1 MNPSPT
7 QFLHWLRWSNLLIV
21 SLTLAVIRYG
31 LVAPALAHE
40 GIFLSMDTLSFVLL
54 SLYTL
59 IVTFSGY
66 VINDLYD
73 QKTDA
78 QNKPHKQAIGVWI
91 TEMRAKAI
99 YLVLLLVGF
108 LLAAYLDWHTD
119 FTSYWIGIY
128 VLMVFSLRLYSL
140 HLKGSVLWGNVL
152 VSLLCAAVI
161 WIIPLAEKE
170 ALVRIENSRPLMFTL
185 IFYTAFAALSNLLR
199 EIIKDGE
206 DVEGDAKSGL
216 KTLAVVHGPGASKK
230 AALAVAL
237 VLLACIFSF
246 LIMDGRDGIQLSG
259 FAVLTLPFL
268 FLIHFG
274 LLKNSKQI
282 RWKSLSRMAKLL
294 MLGGLLGLL
303 FLL

>member
-1 MNPSPT
+1 MNPSPI
-7 QFLHWLRWSNLLIV
+7 QFFLWLRWSNLLIV
-21 SLTLAVIRYG
+21 SLTLAVLRYG
-31 LVAPALAHE
+31 LIAPALAQE
-40 GIFLSMDTLSFVLL
+40 GLLLSMDSLSFVLL
-54 SLYTL
+54 TLYTL

-66 VINDLYD
+66 VINDIYD

-78 QNKPHKQAIGVWI
+78 QNKPRKQAIGVWI

-108 LLAAYLDWHTD
+108 LLATYLDWNTD
-119 FTSYWIGIY
+119 ATTYWIWIY
-128 VLMVFSLRLYSL
+128 LLMVFLLRLYSRN
-140 HLKGSVLWGNVL
+140 LKGSVLWGNVL

-161 WIIPLAEKE
+161 WIVPLAEKE
-170 ALVRIENSRPLMFTL
+170 ALLMLEDKRPLMFTL

-199 EIIKDGE
+199 EIIKDAQ
-206 DVEGDAKSGL
+206 DVEGDTKSGM
-216 KTLAVVHGPGASKK
+216 KTLAVVYGPVASKK
-230 AALAVAL
+230 VALAVAF
-237 VLLACIFSF
+237 VLLACMFVF
-246 LIMDGRDGIQLSG
+246 LIMDGRDGVKLSG

-274 LLKNSKQI
+274 LLKNSEQI
-282 RWKSLSRMAKLL
+282 NWKSLSRMAKLL

>member
-1 MNPSPT
+1 MNPSPI

-21 SLTLAVIRYG
+21 SLTLAIIRYG

-40 GIFLSMDTLSFVLL
+40 GILLSMDTLSFVLL
-54 SLYTL
+54 TLYTL

-99 YLVLLLVGF
+99 YLVLLLAGF
-108 LLAAYLDWHTD
+108 LLAAYLDWNTD
-119 FTSYWIGIY
+119 TTSYWIWIY
-128 VLMVFSLRLYSL
+128 LLMVFFLLLYSR
-140 HLKGSVLWGNVL
+140 HLKGSVLLGNVL

-161 WIIPLAEKE
+161 WIVPLAESE
-170 ALVRIENSRPLMFTL
+170 ALVRLEDSPPLMFTL
-185 IFYTAFAALSNLLR
+185 YFYTAFAALSNLLR
-199 EIIKDGE
+199 EIIKDAE
-206 DVEGDAKSGL
+206 DVEGDTKSGL
-216 KTLAVVHGPGASKK
+216 KTLAVVHGSAACKK

-237 VLLACIFSF
+237 VLLACLFF
-246 LIMDGRDGIQLSG
+246 FFMTDGRDGIKLVG

-268 FLIHFG
+268 FLTFFG
-274 LLKNSKQI
+274 LLKNPDEIK
-282 RWKSLSRMAKLL
+282 WKNLSRMAKLL